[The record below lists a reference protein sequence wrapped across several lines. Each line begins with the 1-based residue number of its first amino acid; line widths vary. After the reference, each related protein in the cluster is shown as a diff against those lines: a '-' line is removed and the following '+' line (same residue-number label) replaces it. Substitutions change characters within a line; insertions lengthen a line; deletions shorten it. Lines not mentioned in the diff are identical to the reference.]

1 LYLFHII
8 ENKLFLQEISV
19 WYKTV
24 FVKWIFML
32 SCQLLTFITCILF
45 HVYKLPQSIHWIH
58 WWTVCDLWYHHYPWE
73 VLSVQRF
80 STWKCGVFESENN
93 IIIGLILLL
102 MYAKELLVVNNPS
115 LNSLVN
121 SLWSLVW
128 RMTRSR
134 GRPFENGRM
143 YCFSKTICTYRW
155 GIKNVLSIVRQ
166 IYS

>member
-1 LYLFHII
+1 VCGT
-8 ENKLFLQEISV
+8 KLFLSSEYSCSAV
-19 WYKTV
+19 NSLRLSPV
-24 FVKWIFML
+24 F
-32 SCQLLTFITCILF
+32 
-45 HVYKLPQSIHWIH
+45 
-58 WWTVCDLWYHHYPWE
+58 
-73 VLSVQRF
+73 F
-80 STWKCGVFESENN
+80 STSTNYHKVFTEFIGEQFVIFGIITIHEKCYQFRGSPLGNVGYLKVR
-93 IIIGLILLL
+93 IILLL